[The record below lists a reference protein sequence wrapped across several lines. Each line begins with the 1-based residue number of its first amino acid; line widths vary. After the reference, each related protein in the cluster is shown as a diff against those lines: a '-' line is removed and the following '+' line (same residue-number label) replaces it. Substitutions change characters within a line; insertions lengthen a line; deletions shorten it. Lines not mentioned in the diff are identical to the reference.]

1 MKLIFLGPPGAGK
14 GTQAK
19 RLEEAFDFVQLS
31 TGDMLRAAVA
41 AGTGVGKIAETIMA
55 RGELVPNDVVV
66 GIISER
72 IEEPD
77 VAKGYIL
84 DGFPRNVAQAEA
96 LDAMLASKGMELDAV
111 VELGVDDDILLARI
125 ETRAAETAGG
135 PRADDNAEAL
145 AKRFKVYHEQTA
157 PLIAY
162 YKARGKLLT
171 VDGMKDM
178 DEVTRQIEAVLGLS
192 NRKGSWLSRL
202 TGG

>member
-1 MKLIFLGPPGAGK
+1 VKLILLGPPGAGK

-19 RLEEAFDFVQLS
+19 RLEDKYGFVQLS

-41 AGTGVGKIAETIMA
+41 AGTEVGKIAEAIMA
-55 RGELVPNDVVV
+55 RGELVPNEVVV
-66 GIISER
+66 GIISDR
-72 IEEPD
+72 IEQPD

-96 LDAMLASKGMELDAV
+96 LDAMLKGKGTELDAV
-111 VELGVDDDILLARI
+111 VELEVDDSILLSRI

-135 PRADDNAEAL
+135 ARADDNAEAL
-145 AKRFKVYHEQTA
+145 AKRLTVYHEQTA

-162 YKARGKLLT
+162 YKARGKLKT

-178 DEVTRQIEAVLGLS
+178 DEVTRQIEAALGIS
-192 NRKGSWLSRL
+192 KGKGSLLSRL

>member
-19 RLEEAFDFVQLS
+19 RLEEAFGFVQLS

-145 AKRFKVYHEQTA
+145 AKRLKVYHEQTA

>member
-1 MKLIFLGPPGAGK
+1 VKLILLGPPGAGK

-19 RLEEAFDFVQLS
+19 RLEDKYGFVQLS

-41 AGTGVGKIAETIMA
+41 AGTEVGKVAEAIMA
-55 RGELVPNDVVV
+55 RGELVPNEVVV
-66 GIISER
+66 GIISDR
-72 IEEPD
+72 IEQPD

-96 LDAMLASKGMELDAV
+96 LDAMLKGKGTELDAV
-111 VELGVDDDILLARI
+111 VELEVDDSILLSRI
-125 ETRAAETAGG
+125 ETRAAETVGG
-135 PRADDNAEAL
+135 ARADDNAEAL
-145 AKRFKVYHEQTA
+145 AKRLTVYHEQTA

-162 YKARGKLLT
+162 YKAKGKLKT

-178 DEVTRQIEAVLGLS
+178 DEVTRQIEAALGIS
-192 NRKGSWLSRL
+192 KGKGSLLSRL